1 MIDREEMIRVVLGA
15 EDGPGLK
22 FSYGALLG
30 EREDMEER
38 RRLGAYQEPELN
50 QRLQAV
56 RHLLAV
62 GNEANLGHICMIIS
76 LLSEIQ
82 NEQSLR
88 RIYELAEYLCT
99 HEDEGRCGMKDLRQE
114 IVELVGHVNDL
125 WILRQIHRC
134 VVNMTKEGVEH
145 EHIRQDNNQEQS

>member
-38 RRLGAYQEPELN
+38 RRSGTYQEPELS
-50 QRLQAV
+50 QRLQA
-56 RHLLAV
+56 
-62 GNEANLGHICMIIS
+62 IKC
-76 LLSEIQ
+76 LLSIR

-99 HEDEGRCGMKDLRQE
+99 REDEDG
-114 IVELVGHVNDL
+114 
-125 WILRQIHRC
+125 
-134 VVNMTKEGVEH
+134 GVK
-145 EHIRQDNNQEQS
+145 